1 MNWLLTHFFFMGY
14 RYESTDLQCT
24 IIDAKI
30 VKGER
35 NTKPKVYFWVKILP
49 NRILFYRKIV
59 KGECNTKPRA
69 CFWVKI
75 LPNRLLFYTKIVKG
89 ECKTKPRACFW
100 VKILPNR
107 LLFYTKIVNNPLN
120 SRLSRV
126 NRVHLHDQT
135 LRFSEAFTMNP
146 PIIQL

>member
-49 NRILFYRKIV
+49 NR
-59 KGECNTKPRA
+59 
-69 CFWVKI
+69 
-75 LPNRLLFYTKIVKG
+75 LLFYTKIVKG
-89 ECKTKPRACFW
+89 ERNTKPKVYFW
-100 VKILPNR
+100 VKLLPNR
-107 LLFYTKIVNNPLN
+107 ILFYAKIVNYPLN

>member
-35 NTKPKVYFWVKILP
+35 NTKPIVYFWVKILP

-59 KGECNTKPRA
+59 KGKRNTKPRA

-75 LPNRLLFYTKIVKG
+75 LPNRLLFYTKIV
-89 ECKTKPRACFW
+89 
-100 VKILPNR
+100 N
-107 LLFYTKIVNNPLN
+107 YPLN

>member
-75 LPNRLLFYTKIVKG
+75 LPNRLLFYTKIV
-89 ECKTKPRACFW
+89 
-100 VKILPNR
+100 
-107 LLFYTKIVNNPLN
+107 NNPLN

>member
-35 NTKPKVYFWVKILP
+35 NTKPKVYFWVKLLP
-49 NRILFYRKIV
+49 NRLLFYTKIV
-59 KGECNTKPRA
+59 KGEHNTKPRA

-75 LPNRLLFYTKIVKG
+75 LPNRLLFY
-89 ECKTKPRACFW
+89 A
-100 VKILPNR
+100 
-107 LLFYTKIVNNPLN
+107 KIVNNPLN

>member
-35 NTKPKVYFWVKILP
+35 NTKPKVYFWVK
-49 NRILFYRKIV
+49 
-59 KGECNTKPRA
+59 
-69 CFWVKI
+69 
-75 LPNRLLFYTKIVKG
+75 LLS
-89 ECKTKPRACFW
+89 
-100 VKILPNR
+100 NR
-107 LLFYTKIVNNPLN
+107 LLFYTKIVNYPLN

>member
-49 NRILFYRKIV
+49 NR
-59 KGECNTKPRA
+59 
-69 CFWVKI
+69 
-75 LPNRLLFYTKIVKG
+75 LLFYTKIVKG

-100 VKILPNR
+100 VKLLPNH

>member
-35 NTKPKVYFWVKILP
+35 NTKPKVYFWVKLLP
-49 NRILFYRKIV
+49 NRLLFYTKIR
-59 KGECNTKPRA
+59 KGEHNTKPRA
-69 CFWVKI
+69 CFWVK
-75 LPNRLLFYTKIVKG
+75 L
-89 ECKTKPRACFW
+89 
-100 VKILPNR
+100 LPNR

>member
-35 NTKPKVYFWVKILP
+35 NTKPKAYFWVKILP

-59 KGECNTKPRA
+59 KGECN
-69 CFWVKI
+69 
-75 LPNRLLFYTKIVKG
+75 
-89 ECKTKPRACFW
+89 TKPRACFW

>member
-24 IIDAKI
+24 IIGAKI

-35 NTKPKVYFWVKILP
+35 NTKPKVYFWVKLLP
-49 NRILFYRKIV
+49 NRLLFYTKIV
-59 KGECNTKPRA
+59 KGEHNTKPRA

-75 LPNRLLFYTKIVKG
+75 LPNRLLFY
-89 ECKTKPRACFW
+89 A
-100 VKILPNR
+100 
-107 LLFYTKIVNNPLN
+107 KIVNNPLN

>member
-49 NRILFYRKIV
+49 NRLLFYRKIV
-59 KGECNTKPRA
+59 KGERNTKPKVY
-69 CFWVKI
+69 FWVK
-75 LPNRLLFYTKIVKG
+75 L
-89 ECKTKPRACFW
+89 
-100 VKILPNR
+100 LPNR

>member
-35 NTKPKVYFWVKILP
+35 NTKPKVYFWVKL
-49 NRILFYRKIV
+49 
-59 KGECNTKPRA
+59 
-69 CFWVKI
+69 

-89 ECKTKPRACFW
+89 EHNTKPRACFW
-100 VKILPNR
+100 VKLLPNR